1 MHARMAEG
9 LTPDASRG
17 FERGVRAVVVEARQS
32 LEELLDRSRTGHV
45 SKYLIATVYAALG
58 DKNEALTRL
67 EQAYSERSWY
77 LGFLKSDP
85 ELDTLRSEPRFKDLV
100 RRMNFPP

>member
-1 MHARMAEG
+1 
-9 LTPDASRG
+9 
-17 FERGVRAVVVEARQS
+17 
-32 LEELLDRSRTGHV
+32 V
-45 SKYLIATVYAALG
+45 SKYLIAAVYAALG

-85 ELDTLRSEPRFKDLV
+85 QLDSLRSGPLLDSSFNRL
-100 RRMNFPP
+100 